1 VSRSLPSGSVL
12 NEYLLENDDGS
23 QIEDVHSDNYEYHHS
38 EDEDVDDLGEITS
51 LAKTWKHKEKEKK
64 PLKHL
69 WHAALVL
76 LLERGRSVTR
86 RVVVTSSPLY
96 QPMDGIERL
105 GYELRVYLRVPDL
118 GDGMDRDRRRDSSS
132 LSGGSK
138 SVQSSPANPVS
149 FSGLPLTAKKNKRQM
164 LGHVRRISG
173 STSAES
179 GSGGGGSGNASG
191 GANNAN
197 NLHPYY
203 GIANNTPPQG
213 KIKYRE
219 QGVDELLQLK
229 LHQALA
235 ATDDVPEGSTI
246 VLATGDGN
254 MGQFNEEGFLG
265 PIRTALRRGWKVELY
280 AWEDCL
286 SRAWRREFGEDT
298 EWGRKGMFRI
308 IGMEQ
313 FADSLVEIVDL

>member
-1 VSRSLPSGSVL
+1 
-12 NEYLLENDDGS
+12 
-23 QIEDVHSDNYEYHHS
+23 
-38 EDEDVDDLGEITS
+38 
-51 LAKTWKHKEKEKK
+51 
-64 PLKHL
+64 
-69 WHAALVL
+69 

-105 GYELRVYLRVPDL
+105 GYELRVYVRVPDL
-118 GDGMDRDRRRDSSS
+118 GGGMDRDRRRDRSTSF
-132 LSGGSK
+132 SGGSK
-138 SVQSSPANPVS
+138 SAQSTPTKPAS
-149 FSGLPLTAKKNKRQM
+149 YSELPAKSKSQV

-179 GSGGGGSGNASG
+179 GSGGGSGNASG
-191 GANNAN
+191 SAS
-197 NLHPYY
+197 NLHPYH
-203 GIANNTPPQG
+203 GIANNTPPFG
-213 KIKYRE
+213 RIKYRE

-235 ATDDVPEGSTI
+235 ATDNVPEGSTI

-265 PIRTALRRGWKVELY
+265 PIRTALKRGWKVELY
-280 AWEDCL
+280 AWEDGL
-286 SRAWRREFGEDT
+286 SRAWRREFGEGT
-298 EWGRKGMFRI
+298 EWGRKGMFRV

-313 FADSLVEIVDL
+313 FASSLVEVIDL

>member
-1 VSRSLPSGSVL
+1 M
-12 NEYLLENDDGS
+12 D
-23 QIEDVHSDNYEYHHS
+23 
-38 EDEDVDDLGEITS
+38 
-51 LAKTWKHKEKEKK
+51 
-64 PLKHL
+64 
-69 WHAALVL
+69 
-76 LLERGRSVTR
+76 RGRK
-86 RVVVTSSPLY
+86 
-96 QPMDGIERL
+96 
-105 GYELRVYLRVPDL
+105 
-118 GDGMDRDRRRDSSS
+118 DSSS

-149 FSGLPLTAKKNKRQM
+149 FSGLPLTAKNKRQM

-197 NLHPYY
+197 NHPYY

-265 PIRTALRRGWKVELY
+265 MLY
-280 AWEDCL
+280 LFTQKFCN
-286 SRAWRREFGEDT
+286 
-298 EWGRKGMFRI
+298 
-308 IGMEQ
+308 
-313 FADSLVEIVDL
+313 